1 VGTQAVRAARL
12 RAPALCALVED
23 LLRGDEIDQRLEAI
37 ERDALL

>member
-1 VGTQAVRAARL
+1 VWYAGRARGAS
-12 RAPALCALVED
+12 ALCALVED